1 MDSLVL
7 VALALNAALSL
18 GQVAGPPRAVQV
30 MQRHQAILHVGACT
44 HLGRAAQQDAHL
56 AGADLGEQLLF
67 AHLGVGLMDKGNLL
81 GGHTFSDELLP
92 DVLVDRKGRFR
103 LVQRHRVLQSV
114 EGRVVQRLRYLFGR
128 PGLGRGE

>member
-56 AGADLGEQLLF
+56 AGADLENSSFLR
-67 AHLGVGLMDKGNLL
+67 
-81 GGHTFSDELLP
+81 TS
-92 DVLVDRKGRFR
+92 VLASWIKAICSAGTPLAMSFCRM
-103 LVQRHRVLQSV
+103 SS
-114 EGRVVQRLRYLFGR
+114 
-128 PGLGRGE
+128 